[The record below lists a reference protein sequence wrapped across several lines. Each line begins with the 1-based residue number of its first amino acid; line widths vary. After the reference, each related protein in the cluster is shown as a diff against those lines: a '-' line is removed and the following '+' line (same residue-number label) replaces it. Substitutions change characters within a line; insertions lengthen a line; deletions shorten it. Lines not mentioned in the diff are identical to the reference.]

1 VYPAVLVHCR
11 ILFVECALVSSD
23 NPPGAA
29 NQQERPGFE
38 QWVVGFFGSSPA
50 ERLGSWNPQRPYA
63 SHLTSTGE
71 AKIWSKPY
79 GDIRDNLSEI
89 PCRVSSDLHEWR
101 NDLATVST
109 TDPAKLKSE

>member
-1 VYPAVLVHCR
+1 MYPSVLVHCHT
-11 ILFVECALVSSD
+11 LFVWWCAVSSD
-23 NPPGAA
+23 NPFGAA

-38 QWVVGFFGSSPA
+38 QWVVGFIRSASTEYLVF
-50 ERLGSWNPQRPYA
+50 WNPQRPYA

-79 GDIRDNLSEI
+79 GDIRNNLSEI

-109 TDPAKLKSE
+109 TDPAKLNSE